1 MYLYIYTM
9 LYGKNYGQQPAQYIV
24 RHIVRVI
31 GRGPGLIVQ
40 IVRAIVRGAWSIRS
54 HQEFKNVIRSN
65 VWGTLGC
72 PKPRMWKIF
81 SQLFSCL
88 QT

>member
-1 MYLYIYTM
+1 M
-9 LYGKNYGQQPAQYIV
+9 LYGKKYGQQPAQYIV

-54 HQEFKNVIRSN
+54 HQDFKNTIRRN

-72 PKPRMWKIF
+72 PKPRM
-81 SQLFSCL
+81 
-88 QT
+88 